1 MDNFTFHNPVKI
13 LFGAG
18 SIARLSEELPPDAT
32 VLMVYGGGSIK
43 KNGVYDQV
51 VSAAGNRIRGEFAGI
66 EANPLYETCMRAV
79 AEAKRVSANFLLA
92 VGGGSVVDAVKFIA
106 AAATWN
112 QPDDPWTILSNEATI
127 ENALPF
133 GAILT
138 LPATGSE
145 MNENSVISRESTNEK
160 LAFGSEKVL
169 PVFSILDPETTYS
182 LPDRQVA
189 NGIVD
194 AFVHVVEQY
203 LTYPVGAH
211 LQDRQAEAILLTLI
225 DQATAVKRD
234 PKDYN
239 TRATI
244 MWSATQAL
252 NGLIGCGVP
261 QDWAT
266 HMIGHELTALHGI
279 DHAQS
284 LAVVL
289 PGVLYHER
297 DRKREKLLQYAERVW
312 NLTDGTEAERI
323 EAAIERTD
331 EFFRETGCPT
341 RLSDY
346 GIGSETCQR
355 VAERLRSRDVSLGE
369 HEEIRSDGISEIL
382 ALRV

>member
-1 MDNFTFHNPVKI
+1 MDNFTFHNPVRI
-13 LFGAG
+13 RFGAG
-18 SIARLSEELPPDAT
+18 TIRELSTELPEDAK
-32 VLMVYGGGSIK
+32 VLLVYGGGSIK

-51 VSAAGNRIRGEFAGI
+51 ISAAGDRIADEFPGI

-79 AEAKRVSANFLLA
+79 ALVKRISADFLLA

-106 AAATWN
+106 AAAAWTRD
-112 QPDDPWTILSNEATI
+112 DDPWTILSDDAPI
-127 ENALPF
+127 ERALPF
-133 GAILT
+133 GAVLT

-145 MNENSVISRESTNEK
+145 MNKNSVISRASTNEK
-160 LAFGSEKVL
+160 LAFGDDKVL
-169 PVFSILDPETTYS
+169 PVFSILDPETTYT

-194 AFVHVVEQY
+194 AFVHVMEQY
-203 LTYPVGAH
+203 LTYPVGGD

-225 DQATAVKRD
+225 DQAEAVKRD
-234 PKDYN
+234 PTDYD

-252 NGLIGCGVP
+252 NGLICCGVP
-261 QDWAT
+261 EDWAT

-289 PGVLYHER
+289 PGVMYHER
-297 DRKREKLLQYAERVW
+297 ERKREKLLQYAERVW
-312 NLTDGTEAERI
+312 GLVEGSEEERI
-323 EAAIERTD
+323 GAAIERTD
-331 EFFRETGCPT
+331 RFFRETGCPT

-346 GIGSETCQR
+346 GIKSDTCQG
-355 VAERLRSRDVSLGE
+355 VAERLERRDVSLGE
-369 HEEIRSDGISEIL
+369 HKEIRADAIEAIL
-382 ALRV
+382 QLRV